1 MLTHFPMSSFH
12 PIADETSIHRTTWT
26 SVFEGLG
33 ADELQRVMNRMR
45 RLNFPARSTIFTIG
59 EAAREILVI
68 ESGRI
73 RTLFTTEAAQEYT
86 TGVWSRG
93 YSIGLISAINGK
105 NRILTAEAVD
115 DATLLAL
122 RVEELDSVMVETP
135 GFARNLMKALA
146 YMASSGIDHATQL
159 ATQPVHVRLSNALL
173 ALADLPESTRSNHSA
188 EIVGI
193 SHEELARLV
202 SATRPWVT
210 RALSNL
216 ESQGLIV
223 CFRLRIVIPDM
234 RRLRDVR
241 Y

>member
-1 MLTHFPMSSFH
+1 MSDFH
-12 PIADETSIHRTTWT
+12 PIAYEASSQGTSWV
-26 SVFEGLG
+26 SVFDALSP
-33 ADELQRVMNRMR
+33 DELQRVMQRLR
-45 RLNFPARSTIFTIG
+45 RQRFAARTTIFGIG
-59 EAAREILVI
+59 DVANEILII
-68 ESGRI
+68 ESGRV
-73 RTLFTTEAAQEYT
+73 RTLFTTSAGQEYT

-105 NRILTAEAVD
+105 GRILSAEAVD
-115 DATLLAL
+115 DVTLLSL
-122 RVEELDSVMVETP
+122 RVAELEGMMVETP
-135 GFARNLMKALA
+135 MFARNLMRALA

-159 ATQPVHVRLSNALL
+159 ATQPVHVRLAGALM
-173 ALADLPESTRSNHSA
+173 ALAALPESTRSNHSA

-210 RALSNL
+210 RALSDL
-216 ESQGLIV
+216 ESRGLIV
-223 CFRLRIVIPDM
+223 CYRLRIVIPDM